1 MSRGSRVPKGQRS
14 GSRALPTG
22 WGRLA
27 PVVGLCAVAMI
38 SAVMAFGGRGGVEAA
53 SGAACVTD
61 AVPGEF
67 ESWSAFFRRYP
78 FDDAF
83 VKARIEAVNGPA
95 PGEVVTIPLAGGASC
110 GQAAE
115 ID

>member
-1 MSRGSRVPKGQRS
+1 MSRGSRTSKR
-14 GSRALPTG
+14 SRARSRAIPTG

-27 PVVGLCAVAMI
+27 PVVGLCAVALI
-38 SAVMAFGGRGGVEAA
+38 SAALAFGRRGGVEAA

-67 ESWSAFFRRYP
+67 ETWTAFFRRYP

-83 VKARIEAVNGPA
+83 VKARIEAVNGPK
-95 PGEVVTIPLAGGASC
+95 PGEVVTIPLASDASC
-110 GQAAE
+110 GKATSA
-115 ID
+115 D